1 MRSPALPTETRL
13 IRNFEQLRARAQL
26 LGPKRVAVI
35 CAEDEIALTAA
46 SDGVLLGICLPVLIG
61 NDHNIRSL
69 AAELHL
75 TALLDKASIVPAEEP
90 VKVAVQMARAGEVDI
105 LLKGHMRSDQLLT
118 AVLDRDCGLR
128 TGRVLADIALFPM
141 ACADGSQRLVSMG
154 DGGVNV
160 APDLQQK
167 KAIIESSIETMQCLG
182 VARPK
187 VAILS
192 ATEAVTDRMPSTLD
206 ARILTEMAAAGAF
219 GDAEVFGPLA
229 LDNALFE
236 WAARAKGISHPVAGH
251 ADCLVVPN
259 IEAGNLL
266 GKSILFLQ
274 KSPYAHIVL
283 GAKTPILIPSRVER
297 AEDKVN
303 AMALGVLFAAR

>member
-1 MRSPALPTETRL
+1 
-13 IRNFEQLRARAQL
+13 

-46 SDGVLLGICLPVLIG
+46 SDGLLLGICLPVLIG

-219 GDAEVFGPLA
+219 GDAEVFGHWRSIMLCSSGRPGPKVSHIPSQATRIVLLSRTSKLA
-229 LDNALFE
+229 TCS
-236 WAARAKGISHPVAGH
+236 ARASSSCK
-251 ADCLVVPN
+251 
-259 IEAGNLL
+259 NLPML
-266 GKSILFLQ
+266 ILCWGQRRLFLFPHASSGPRI
-274 KSPYAHIVL
+274 K
-283 GAKTPILIPSRVER
+283 
-297 AEDKVN
+297 
-303 AMALGVLFAAR
+303 